1 MMYPIMKA
9 VDGEEKEKLGRDLV
23 AAVEKEVEP
32 LLKDAAPFF
41 GGSKVMTLAEVRPTS
56 SSHFTTYHQPRPH
69 TYS

>member
-1 MMYPIMKA
+1 MMYPIMKS

-23 AAVEKEVEP
+23 AAVGKEVEP

-56 SSHFTTYHQPRPH
+56 TSLITTYHQSKSH